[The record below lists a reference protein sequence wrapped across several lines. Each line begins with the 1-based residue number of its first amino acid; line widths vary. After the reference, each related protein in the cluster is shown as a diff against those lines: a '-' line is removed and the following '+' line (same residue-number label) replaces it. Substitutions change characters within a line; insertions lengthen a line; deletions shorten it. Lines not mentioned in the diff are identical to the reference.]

1 MQKYKKKAKNPTI
14 CLTLQKIFK
23 MDYLPKEPAILV
35 SSVNMLLRDEEFDTL
50 ESLCYNFNVE
60 PEELKSYLQS
70 HGYVFS
76 EEQMQFR
83 PIGYDESQSDDSE
96 RQHRDR
102 LQLHAPEAPCL
113 CTFHDGLAKR

>member
-1 MQKYKKKAKNPTI
+1 
-14 CLTLQKIFK
+14 

-70 HGYVFS
+70 YGYVFS
-76 EEQMQFR
+76 EDQMQFR
-83 PIGYDESQSDDSE
+83 PVGYDE
-96 RQHRDR
+96 
-102 LQLHAPEAPCL
+102 
-113 CTFHDGLAKR
+113 

>member
-23 MDYLPKEPAILV
+23 MDHLPKEPAILV

-50 ESLCYNFNVE
+50 QSLCYNFNVE

-76 EEQMQFR
+76 EDQMQFR
-83 PIGYDESQSDDSE
+83 PVGYDE
-96 RQHRDR
+96 
-102 LQLHAPEAPCL
+102 
-113 CTFHDGLAKR
+113 